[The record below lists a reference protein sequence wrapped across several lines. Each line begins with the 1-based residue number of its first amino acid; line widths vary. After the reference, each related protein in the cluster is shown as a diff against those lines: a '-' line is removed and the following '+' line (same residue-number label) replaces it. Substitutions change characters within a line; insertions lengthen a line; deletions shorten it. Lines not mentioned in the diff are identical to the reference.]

1 MATLKISD
9 LSVGDW
15 VRYDNGVTPYSI
27 RSIVRTGDQE
37 CVVLKDNMYPDGIT
51 GFVKY
56 LKPIPITAEILGK
69 NGFEFEKASRWHICE
84 LEDKTKIN
92 VWIGRNNEGRI
103 EVSKPD
109 PFDNG
114 YHFKY
119 ADIEVLNIAVH
130 QLQHALRLAGV
141 DKEINL

>member
-9 LSVGDW
+9 ISVGDW
-15 VRYDNGVTPYSI
+15 VYYAKGNTPYSI
-27 RSIVRTGDQE
+27 RSIYRTGIQD
-37 CVVLKDNMYPDGIT
+37 CVVLNDKVFPDGVIA
-51 GFVKY
+51 FVDK
-56 LKPIPITAEILGK
+56 LTPIPITAEILEK
-69 NGFEFEKASRWHICE
+69 NGFEFEKASRWYICV

-92 VWIGRNNEGRI
+92 VWIGKNNEGRI
-103 EVSKPD
+103 ELSKPD
-109 PFDNG
+109 LFEGG
-114 YHFKY
+114 YYFKY